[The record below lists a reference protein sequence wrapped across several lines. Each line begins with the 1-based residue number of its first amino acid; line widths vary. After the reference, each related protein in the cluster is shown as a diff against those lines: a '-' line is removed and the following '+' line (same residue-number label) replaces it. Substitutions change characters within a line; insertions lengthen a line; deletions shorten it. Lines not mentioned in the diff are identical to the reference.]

1 MIEQP
6 VAQIITGLR
15 DAFSG
20 NVMTAAEKRLR
31 VKQLREE
38 LEYNQID
45 GELIPYLVRINRFP
59 FIATTQSCCGHG
71 GHREL
76 RSGRK
81 SRTWAHIDFR
91 SGLTPAETIDW
102 ILRPLYDR
110 FPEENEIRV
119 DLALE
124 CGSLRY
130 VVWLSND
137 IWRTQLDYL
146 MCLLSGIALS
156 RQTEEERR

>member
-1 MIEQP
+1 MIERP
-6 VAQIITGLR
+6 VVDVIVELR
-15 DAFSG
+15 DVFSG
-20 NVMTAAEKRLR
+20 NVMTPAEKRLR

-38 LEYNQID
+38 LSYKQID
-45 GELIPYLVRINRFP
+45 REMIPYLVRINRFP

-81 SRTWAHIDFR
+81 ARTWAYLDFR

-102 ILRPLYDR
+102 ILRPLCDK
-110 FPEENEIRV
+110 FPEENEIRM

-137 IWRTQLDYL
+137 IWRAQLEYL
-146 MCLLSGIALS
+146 ICLLSGIALS
-156 RQTEEERR
+156 RRPEKER